1 MVRLPLACLIDPCI
15 RIIARPSEISN
26 VSEQMSLGILHSQ
39 VAELRANFEKRLRRR
54 PPGPTLNRQS
64 SYQHKPTPIDH
75 LVEYSPQPWC
85 ESWELIVL
93 RADSSLNFANLLIG
107 QALFPIIARC

>member
-1 MVRLPLACLIDPCI
+1 MRLPLTCLVDSRIW
-15 RIIARPSEISN
+15 IIARSSEIPN
-26 VSEQMSLGILHSQ
+26 VPEQMSLRILHSQ
-39 VAELRANFEKRLRRR
+39 VAEPRANFEKRLRRR